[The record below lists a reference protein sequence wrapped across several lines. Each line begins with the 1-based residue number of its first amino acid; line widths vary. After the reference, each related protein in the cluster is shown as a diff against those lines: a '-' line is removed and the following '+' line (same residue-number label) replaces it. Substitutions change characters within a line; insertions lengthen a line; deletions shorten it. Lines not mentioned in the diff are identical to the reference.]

1 MSKYLHLP
9 SMRVITLFLI
19 FNFTIGYC
27 QKDIPTDYFIN
38 PLDIPLAVSGTYGE
52 LRSNHFHS
60 GLDLKTEGQKGLKV
74 YAAATGNVSRIKI
87 SHFGYGKAIY
97 IAHPNGYTTVYAHLQ
112 KFSPEIEAYIKKRQY
127 AKESYEIELFPK
139 AGTLSVKKGDVLA
152 FSGNTGGSG
161 GPHLHFEIRDAKARP
176 MNPMSFGIDI
186 KDTKKPTINGV
197 WVYSLDDTSHTNG
210 NQQPTKLRLIPM
222 DNGDFKAEGIKAL
235 GKIGIGVSTID
246 QQNLAANKNGVYKIT
261 TEFNGQENF
270 SMEMKRFSFSET
282 RYINRL
288 IDYKHYKKNRS
299 RITKLFIEKN
309 NPLSIY
315 KNVTSKGIFTIE
327 DSLSYTLKVFVKDFK
342 NNTTEISIAVKGEQI
357 DDITKE
363 EIIKTPH
370 LVKPTEN
377 FTYNSGIFDLYI
389 PKGSLYE
396 KAYLDIETNG
406 DTIKIHEDEIPLHKN
421 MTIVFDVANYS
432 QADKKKLYIGRLGYN
447 NKHYHVRTNKKNN
460 RFSTRTRTLGS
471 YSLFTDLEK
480 PTIVPI
486 NVANK
491 KWMSKA
497 NFLKIKIDDTD
508 SGIKSYRAT
517 INGKF
522 ILMEYDYKT
531 GMLIYNFEDKII
543 SETENKFKLIVL
555 DKVGNNTTFETTFF
569 RKP

>member
-1 MSKYLHLP
+1 
-9 SMRVITLFLI
+9 MRIITLFLVLNI
-19 FNFTIGYC
+19 GIGYC
-27 QKDIPTDYFIN
+27 QKDIPKDYFIN

-60 GLDLKTEGQKGLKV
+60 GLDLKTEGQEGLKV
-74 YAAATGNVSRIKI
+74 YAAANGTITRIKI
-87 SHFGYGKAIY
+87 SHFGYGKAMY
-97 IAHPNGYTTVYAHLQ
+97 ISHPNGYTSVYAHLQ

-139 AGTLSVKKGDVLA
+139 AGALSVKQGEVVA
-152 FSGNTGGSG
+152 YSGNTGGSG

-186 KDTKKPTINGV
+186 KDTKKPTINSV
-197 WVYSLDDTSHTNG
+197 WIYSLDENSHVNG
-210 NQQPTKLRLIPM
+210 DQQPTKLRLIPL
-222 DNGDFKAEGIKAL
+222 DNGNFKAEGVNAI

-246 QQNLAANKNGVYKIT
+246 QQNLAANKNGVYKIS
-261 TEFNGQENF
+261 TELNGQENF
-270 SMEMKRFSFSET
+270 ALEMKRFSFSET

-288 IDYKHYKKNRS
+288 IDYSYYKKNRS

-309 NPLSIY
+309 NPLTIY
-315 KNVTSKGIFTIE
+315 KNTIDKGIFNVE
-327 DSLSYTLKVFVKDFK
+327 DSLSYTAKVLVKDFK
-342 NNTTEISIAVKGEQI
+342 DNTAEISIPIQGKQLTEISK
-357 DDITKE
+357 K
-363 EIIKTPH
+363 EIIKTPY

-377 FTYNSGIFDLYI
+377 FTFNSGIFDLYI

-396 KAYLDIETNG
+396 HAYLDIQANG
-406 DTIKIHEDEIPLHKN
+406 DTIKIHQDEIPLHKN
-421 MTIVFDVANYS
+421 MTIVFDVSNYS
-432 QADKKKLYIGRLGYN
+432 ESDKKKLYIGRLGYN
-447 NKHYHVRTNKKNN
+447 NQHYHVKTNKKNN

-471 YSLFTDLEK
+471 YSLFTDLNK

-486 NVANK
+486 NVSDK

-497 NFLKIKIDDTD
+497 NFLKIKIDDAD
-508 SGIKSYRAT
+508 SGVKSYRAT

-531 GMLIYNFEDKII
+531 GMLVYDFNDKII
-543 SETENKFKLIVL
+543 TETENKFKLIVL
-555 DKVGNNTTFETTFF
+555 DKVGNNATFETTFF

>member
-1 MSKYLHLP
+1 
-9 SMRVITLFLI
+9 MRVFTLLLTLS
-19 FNFTIGYC
+19 FTIGHG
-27 QKDIPTDYFIN
+27 QKNIPTDYFSN
-38 PLDIPLAVSGTYGE
+38 PLDIPLASSGTYGE

-60 GLDLKTEGQKGLKV
+60 GLDLRTNGEEGLPV
-74 YAAATGNVSRIKI
+74 YAAASGTVNRIKI

-97 IAHPNGYTTVYAHLQ
+97 ISHPNGYTSVYAHLQ
-112 KFSPEIEAYIKKRQY
+112 KFAPEIEAYIKKRQY

-139 AGTLSVKKGDVLA
+139 AGTLSVTKGEVMA
-152 FSGNTGGSG
+152 YSGNTGGSG

-176 MNPMSFGIDI
+176 MNPMLFGIDV
-186 KDTKKPTINGV
+186 KDTKKPTINSL
-197 WVYSLDDTSHTNG
+197 WLYSLDKNAHING
-210 NQQPTKLRLIPM
+210 TKKPTKLRLIPLE
-222 DNGDFKAEGIKAL
+222 NGNFKAEGVTAI
-235 GKIGIGVSTID
+235 GKLGIGVSTID

-261 TEFNGQENF
+261 TEINGQENF

-288 IDYKHYKKNRS
+288 IDYTHYKKNKS
-299 RITKLFIEKN
+299 KIIKLFIEKN

-315 KNVTSKGIFTIE
+315 NNTIDKGIFHVE
-327 DSLSYTLKVFVKDFK
+327 DSLSYTAKVFVKDFK
-342 NNTTEISIAVKGEQI
+342 DNTTQISIPIQGRQMEKIIE
-357 DDITKE
+357 KE
-363 EIIKTPH
+363 TPKTPY
-370 LVKPTEN
+370 LVKTSEN
-377 FTYNSGIFDLYI
+377 FTHNSGIFDLYI

-396 KAYLDIETNG
+396 EAYLDISVNG

-421 MTIVFDVANYS
+421 MTIVFDVSNYS
-432 QADKKKLYIGRLGYN
+432 ETDKKKLYIGRLGYN
-447 NKHYHVRTNKKNN
+447 DKHYHVKTNKKGN
-460 RFSTRTRTLGS
+460 RFSARTRTLGS
-471 YSLFTDLEK
+471 YSLFADTEK

-486 NVANK
+486 NVSDK
-491 KWMSKA
+491 KWISKA

-531 GMLIYNFEDKII
+531 GMLVYDFNDKII

>member
-1 MSKYLHLP
+1 
-9 SMRVITLFLI
+9 MRIITLFLVLNI
-19 FNFTIGYC
+19 GIGYC
-27 QKDIPTDYFIN
+27 QKDIPKDYFIN

-60 GLDLKTEGQKGLKV
+60 GLDLKTEGQEGLKV
-74 YAAATGNVSRIKI
+74 YAAANGTITRIKI
-87 SHFGYGKAIY
+87 SHFGYGKAMY
-97 IAHPNGYTTVYAHLQ
+97 ISHPNGYTSVYAHLQ

-139 AGTLSVKKGDVLA
+139 AGALSVKQGEVVA
-152 FSGNTGGSG
+152 YSGNTGGSG

-186 KDTKKPTINGV
+186 KDTKKPTINSV
-197 WVYSLDDTSHTNG
+197 WIYSLDENSHVNG
-210 NQQPTKLRLIPM
+210 DQQPTKLRLIPL
-222 DNGDFKAEGIKAL
+222 DNGNFKAEGVNAI

-246 QQNLAANKNGVYKIT
+246 QQNLAANKNGVYKIS
-261 TEFNGQENF
+261 TELNGQENF
-270 SMEMKRFSFSET
+270 ALEMKRFSFSET

-288 IDYKHYKKNRS
+288 IDYPYYKKNRS

-309 NPLSIY
+309 NPLTIY
-315 KNVTSKGIFTIE
+315 KNTIDKGIFNVE
-327 DSLSYTLKVFVKDFK
+327 DSLSYTAKVLVKDFK
-342 NNTTEISIAVKGEQI
+342 DNTAEISIPIQGKQLTEISK
-357 DDITKE
+357 K
-363 EIIKTPH
+363 EIIKTPY

-377 FTYNSGIFDLYI
+377 FTFNSGIFDLYI

-396 KAYLDIETNG
+396 HAYLDIQANG
-406 DTIKIHEDEIPLHKN
+406 DTIKIHQDEIPLHKN
-421 MTIVFDVANYS
+421 MTIVFDVSNYS
-432 QADKKKLYIGRLGYN
+432 ESDKKKLYIGRLGYN
-447 NKHYHVRTNKKNN
+447 NQHYHVKTNKKNN

-471 YSLFTDLEK
+471 YSLFTDLDK

-486 NVANK
+486 NVSDK

-497 NFLKIKIDDTD
+497 NFLKIKIDDAD
-508 SGIKSYRAT
+508 SGVKSYRAT

-531 GMLIYNFEDKII
+531 GMLVYDFNDKII
-543 SETENKFKLIVL
+543 TETENKFKLIVL
-555 DKVGNNTTFETTFF
+555 DKVGNNATFETTFF

>member
-1 MSKYLHLP
+1 
-9 SMRVITLFLI
+9 MRVFTLLLSLSFI
-19 FNFTIGYC
+19 IGYG
-27 QKDIPTDYFIN
+27 QKNIPTDYFSN
-38 PLDIPLAVSGTYGE
+38 PLDIPLASSGTYGE

-60 GLDLKTEGQKGLKV
+60 GLDLRTNGEEGLPV
-74 YAAATGNVSRIKI
+74 YAAASGTVSRIKI

-97 IAHPNGYTTVYAHLQ
+97 ISHPNGYTSVYAHLQ
-112 KFSPEIEAYIKKRQY
+112 KFAPEIEAYIKKRQY

-139 AGTLSVKKGDVLA
+139 AGTLSVTKGEIMA
-152 FSGNTGGSG
+152 YSGNTGGSG

-176 MNPMSFGIDI
+176 MNPMLFGIDV
-186 KDTKKPTINGV
+186 KDTKKPTINSL
-197 WVYSLDDTSHTNG
+197 WLYSLDKNAHING
-210 NQQPTKLRLIPM
+210 TKNPTKLRLIPLE
-222 DNGDFKAEGIKAL
+222 DGNFKAEGVTAI
-235 GKIGIGVSTID
+235 GKLGIGVSTID

-261 TEFNGQENF
+261 TEINGQENF

-288 IDYKHYKKNRS
+288 IDYTHYKKNKS
-299 RITKLFIEKN
+299 KIIKLFIEKN

-315 KNVTSKGIFTIE
+315 NNTIDKGIFNIE
-327 DSLSYTLKVFVKDFK
+327 DSLSYTAKVFVKDFK
-342 NNTTEISIAVKGEQI
+342 NNTTEISIPIQGARMEKIIEKEVLKTSYIVK
-357 DDITKE
+357 TS
-363 EIIKTPH
+363 
-370 LVKPTEN
+370 EN

-389 PKGSLYE
+389 PKGSVYE
-396 KAYLDIETNG
+396 EAYLDISANG
-406 DTIKIHEDEIPLHKN
+406 DTIKIHEDVIPLHKN
-421 MTIVFDVANYS
+421 MTVVFDVANYS
-432 QADKKKLYIGRLGYN
+432 ETDKKKLYIGRLGYN
-447 NKHYHVRTNKKNN
+447 DKHYHVKTNKKGN

-471 YSLFTDLEK
+471 YSLFTDNEK

-486 NVANK
+486 NVSSK

-497 NFLKIKIDDTD
+497 DFLKIKIDDTD

-531 GMLIYNFEDKII
+531 GMLVYDFNDKII

>member
-1 MSKYLHLP
+1 
-9 SMRVITLFLI
+9 MRVFTLLLLS
-19 FNFTIGYC
+19 FTIIGYG
-27 QKDIPTDYFIN
+27 QKNVPTDYFSN

-60 GLDLKTEGQKGLKV
+60 GLDLKTNGEEGLPV
-74 YAAATGNVSRIKI
+74 YAAASGNVSRIKI

-97 IAHPNGYTTVYAHLQ
+97 ISHPNGYTTVYAHLQ
-112 KFSPEIEAYIKKRQY
+112 KFAPEIEAYIKKRQY

-139 AGTLSVKKGDVLA
+139 AGALSVTKGEIIA
-152 FSGNTGGSG
+152 YSGNTGGSG
-161 GPHLHFEIRDAKARP
+161 GPHLHFEIRDTKARP
-176 MNPMSFGIDI
+176 MNPLTFGIEV
-186 KDTKKPTINGV
+186 KDTKKPIINSV
-197 WVYSLDDTSHTNG
+197 WLYSLEEKSHING
-210 NQQPTKLRLIPM
+210 NQNPSKLRLIPL
-222 DNGDFKAEGIKAL
+222 DNGNFKAEGVTAI

-261 TEFNGQENF
+261 TEINGQENF

-288 IDYKHYKKNRS
+288 IDYAHYKKNRS

-315 KNVTSKGIFTIE
+315 KNTVDKGIFNIE
-327 DSLSYTLKVFVKDFK
+327 DSLSYTAKVFVKDFN
-342 NNTTEISIAVKGEQI
+342 NNTTEISIPIQGKNIEK
-357 DDITKE
+357 ITKK
-363 EIIKTPH
+363 EIVKTPYFIQ
-370 LVKPTEN
+370 PSEN

-396 KAYLDIETNG
+396 NAYLDIAANG

-421 MTIVFDVANYS
+421 MTVVFDVANYS
-432 QADKKKLYIGRLGYN
+432 ETDKKKLYIGRLGYN
-447 NKHYHVRTNKKNN
+447 DKHYHVKTNKKGN

-471 YSLFTDLEK
+471 YSLFTDNEK

-486 NVANK
+486 NVSSK

-522 ILMEYDYKT
+522 VLMEYDYKT
-531 GMLIYNFEDKII
+531 GMLVYDFNDKII

-555 DKVGNNTTFETTFF
+555 DKVGNSTTFETTFF

>member
-1 MSKYLHLP
+1 
-9 SMRVITLFLI
+9 MRIITLFLVLNI
-19 FNFTIGYC
+19 GIGYC
-27 QKDIPTDYFIN
+27 QKDIPKDYFIN

-60 GLDLKTEGQKGLKV
+60 GIDLKTEGQEGLKV
-74 YAAATGNVSRIKI
+74 YAAADGTITRIKI
-87 SHFGYGKAIY
+87 SHFGYGKAMY
-97 IAHPNGYTTVYAHLQ
+97 ISHPNGYTSVYAHLQ

-139 AGTLSVKKGDVLA
+139 AGALSVKKGEVVA
-152 FSGNTGGSG
+152 YSGNTGGSG

-186 KDTKKPTINGV
+186 KDTKKPTINSV
-197 WVYSLDDTSHTNG
+197 WIYSLDENSHVNG
-210 NQQPTKLRLIPM
+210 DQQPTKLRLIPL
-222 DNGDFKAEGIKAL
+222 DDGNFKAEGVNAI

-246 QQNLAANKNGVYKIT
+246 QQNLAANKNGVYKIS
-261 TEFNGQENF
+261 TELNGQENF
-270 SMEMKRFSFSET
+270 ALEMKRFSFSET

-288 IDYKHYKKNRS
+288 IDYPYYKKNRS

-309 NPLSIY
+309 NPLTIY
-315 KNVTSKGIFTIE
+315 KNTIDKGIFNVE
-327 DSLSYTLKVFVKDFK
+327 DSLSYTAKVLVKDFK
-342 NNTTEISIAVKGEQI
+342 DNTAEISIPIQGKQLAEISK
-357 DDITKE
+357 K
-363 EIIKTPH
+363 EIIKTPY

-377 FTYNSGIFDLYI
+377 FTFNSGIFDLYI

-396 KAYLDIETNG
+396 HAYLDIQANG
-406 DTIKIHEDEIPLHKN
+406 DTIKIHQDEIPLHKN
-421 MTIVFDVANYS
+421 MTIVFDVSNYS
-432 QADKKKLYIGRLGYN
+432 ESDKKKLYIGRLGYN
-447 NKHYHVRTNKKNN
+447 NQHYHVKTNKKNN

-471 YSLFTDLEK
+471 YSLFTDLNK

-486 NVANK
+486 NVSDK

-497 NFLKIKIDDTD
+497 DFLKIKIDDAD
-508 SGIKSYRAT
+508 SGVKSYRAT

-531 GMLIYNFEDKII
+531 GMLVYDFNDKII
-543 SETENKFKLIVL
+543 TETENKFKLIVL
-555 DKVGNNTTFETTFF
+555 DKVGNNATFETTFF

>member
-1 MSKYLHLP
+1 
-9 SMRVITLFLI
+9 MRVFTLLLLS
-19 FNFTIGYC
+19 FTIIGYG
-27 QKDIPTDYFIN
+27 QKNVPTDYFSN

-60 GLDLKTEGQKGLKV
+60 GLDLKTNGEEGLPV
-74 YAAATGNVSRIKI
+74 YAAASGNVSRIKI

-97 IAHPNGYTTVYAHLQ
+97 ISHPNGYTTVYAHLQ
-112 KFSPEIEAYIKKRQY
+112 KFAPEIEAYIKKRQY

-139 AGTLSVKKGDVLA
+139 AGALSVTKGKIIA
-152 FSGNTGGSG
+152 YSGNTGGSG

-176 MNPMSFGIDI
+176 MNPLTFGIQV
-186 KDTKKPTINGV
+186 KDTKKPIINSV
-197 WVYSLDDTSHTNG
+197 WLYSLEEKSHING
-210 NQQPTKLRLIPM
+210 NQNPSKLRLIPL
-222 DNGDFKAEGIKAL
+222 DNGNFKAEGVTAI

-261 TEFNGQENF
+261 TEINGQENF

-288 IDYKHYKKNRS
+288 IDYAHYKKNRS

-315 KNVTSKGIFTIE
+315 KNTVDKGIFNIE
-327 DSLSYTLKVFVKDFK
+327 DSLSYTAKVFVKDFN
-342 NNTTEISIAVKGEQI
+342 NNTTEISIPIQGKNIEK
-357 DDITKE
+357 ITKK
-363 EIIKTPH
+363 EIVKTPYFIQ
-370 LVKPTEN
+370 PSEN

-396 KAYLDIETNG
+396 NAYLDIATNG

-421 MTIVFDVANYS
+421 MTVVFDVANYS
-432 QADKKKLYIGRLGYN
+432 ETDKKKLYIGRLGYN
-447 NKHYHVRTNKKNN
+447 DKHYHVKTNKKGN

-471 YSLFTDLEK
+471 YSLFTDNEK

-486 NVANK
+486 NVSSK

-522 ILMEYDYKT
+522 VLMEYDYKT
-531 GMLIYNFEDKII
+531 GMLVYDFNDKII

-555 DKVGNNTTFETTFF
+555 DKVGNSTTFETTFF

>member
-1 MSKYLHLP
+1 
-9 SMRVITLFLI
+9 MRIFILLLI
-19 FNFTIGYC
+19 LSFTVGYG
-27 QKDIPTDYFIN
+27 QKNIPTDYFSN
-38 PLDIPLAVSGTYGE
+38 PLDIPLAASGTYGE

-60 GLDLKTEGQKGLKV
+60 GLDLRTNGEEGLPV
-74 YAAATGNVSRIKI
+74 YTAASGTVSRIKI

-97 IAHPNGYTTVYAHLQ
+97 ISHPNGYTSVYAHLQ
-112 KFSPEIEAYIKKRQY
+112 KFSPEIESYIKKRQY

-139 AGTLSVKKGDVLA
+139 TGTLSVAKGEIIA
-152 FSGNTGGSG
+152 YSGNTGGSG

-176 MNPMSFGIDI
+176 MNPMLFGIDVE
-186 KDTKKPTINGV
+186 DTKKPIINSV
-197 WVYSLDDTSHTNG
+197 WLYSLEEKSHING
-210 NQQPTKLRLIPM
+210 NQNPSKLRLIPL
-222 DNGDFKAEGIKAL
+222 DNGNFKAEGVTAI
-235 GKIGIGVSTID
+235 GKLGIGVSTFD
-246 QQNLAANKNGVYKIT
+246 QQNLADNKNGVYKIA
-261 TEFNGQENF
+261 TEINGQENF

-288 IDYKHYKKNRS
+288 IDYTHYKKNNS
-299 RITKLFIEKN
+299 KIIKLFIEKN

-315 KNVTSKGIFTIE
+315 NNTIDKGIFNIE
-327 DSLSYTLKVFVKDFK
+327 DSLSYTAKVIIKDFN
-342 NNTTEISIAVKGEQI
+342 NNTTEISIPIQGKSIEK
-357 DDITKE
+357 ITKK
-363 EIIKTPH
+363 EISKTPYW
-370 LVKPTEN
+370 VRPTEN

-396 KAYLDIETNG
+396 NTYLDITANG

-421 MTIVFDVANYS
+421 MTIVFNVANYS
-432 QADKKKLYIGRLGYN
+432 EIDKKKLYIGRLGYN
-447 NKHYHVRTNKKNN
+447 DKHYHVKTNKKGN

-471 YSLFTDLEK
+471 YSLFMDIEK

-486 NVANK
+486 NVSDK

-497 NFLKIKIDDTD
+497 NFLKIKIDDSD

-531 GMLIYNFEDKII
+531 GMLVYDFNDNII

-555 DKVGNNTTFETTFF
+555 DKVGNNTTFQTTFF